1 MAGIGGIFVAVIVSM
16 VLEGSSPMA
25 ILLLPALFL
34 VFVGTF
40 GAAMAGGLVRDLPTV
55 ARHAEQ
61 GPVRQAP
68 RRRGDRS
75 RPSSP
80 WLTGPAARGCSPWRR

>member
-1 MAGIGGIFVAVIVSM
+1 MEFATMAGIGGIFVAVIVSM
-16 VLEGSSPMA
+16 VLEGSSPTA

-55 ARHAEQ
+55 ARHAKKALLGKPADGQ
-61 GPVRQAP
+61 QAVETIVAMA
-68 RRRGDRS
+68 D
-75 RPSSP
+75 
-80 WLTGPAARGCSPWRR
+80 